1 MKPINTAKKKK
12 SKKRKNEKIKQAH
25 TAMNQKINL

>member
-1 MKPINTAKKKK
+1 MKSINTAKKK
-12 SKKRKNEKIKQAH
+12 SKKRKNEKIKQAY